1 MLVLRNAKLETASS
15 WILALADKYDGKDI
29 FYRAALNIA
38 CGTDPARRD
47 AILADFDKHFPEWND
62 KVADLVWELRPKS
75 VLPRLGK
82 LLEDPKLTPVQ
93 KGRIVD
99 ILAASDDVAAG
110 TVMLKLLAGDAP
122 AEVKARALENLRMHL
137 PTKWQALSKTTDLG
151 TAIKGLVGDAKT
163 RVTGLQLVAA
173 ARFSAGRSEVVTIA
187 SDTSMDQSTRLE
199 AIRTLG
205 QLRGPDA
212 LKALMTIGTPENPL
226 SIECVKAIGLM
237 LPNGP
242 KVDET
247 GQQALDALKKAI
259 VAEKATAELKGV
271 ALNALAG
278 NRQGTMWLLEAREK
292 KELPETLVA
301 DAGRLLRNSPFQ
313 GERNKAM
320 LLFPAPGKLDPKK
333 FPAPAVLAKRTGDAK
348 RGEAILAASLKS
360 EAQCLRCHT
369 VRGVGGNIGPDQ
381 SMIGKKASRE
391 NLFESILLPS
401 KAIADQYVQWKVD
414 TTDGKSITG
423 LLMSETKDDLTIRDA
438 NGKDYV
444 IPTKDIDNKTKSLV
458 SIMPDNLAAALTE
471 DELVDLVE
479 YMLTLKTASITPE
492 TWNVLGPFAND
503 EQDSALDQ
511 DLGLE
516 ALKAIDL
523 GTTFK
528 GKDGEIKWKTVR
540 TNGSGYLDLMAHHA
554 GKSAASASYL
564 YRVIDS
570 PADQEGVILF
580 GNDDGAKIW
589 VNSNEVFVN
598 RDHNAATPGRH
609 QIPVKLK
616 KGPNAVLIKIVNGS
630 DPHGLYFALTS
641 EQELKF
647 GK

>member
-1 MLVLRNAKLETASS
+1 MQNFFAFARL
-15 WILALADKYDGKDI
+15 YDGQDLT
-29 FYRAALNIA
+29 YRAALNIA
-38 CGTDPARRD
+38 CGSDPARRD

-82 LLEDPKLTPVQ
+82 LLEDRTLTAAQ

-99 ILAASDDVAAG
+99 ILAVNDDPAAG
-110 TVMLKLLAGDAP
+110 QTMLALLGREVAPEIKTRALDNLKLF
-122 AEVKARALENLRMHL
+122 L
-137 PTKWQALSKTTDLG
+137 PTKWTALAKSDELKKAIDALLKDQKTAL
-151 TAIKGLVGDAKT
+151 
-163 RVTGLQLVAA
+163 TGLQLIAATRAVDRVDVVASVA
-173 ARFSAGRSEVVTIA
+173 VNGRDRPLRI
-187 SDTSMDQSTRLE
+187 E
-199 AIRTLG
+199 AVRTLG
-205 QLRGPDA
+205 KLRTLKSVEA
-212 LKALMTIGTPENPL
+212 LRSIANEITFTTTPAVGMEALNSLAALISGQKKDEISSKALAALQEQLTRNDYPPMQRAALSGLAGSQAGTQWL
-226 SIECVKAIGLM
+226 
-237 LPNGP
+237 
-242 KVDET
+242 
-247 GQQALDALKKAI
+247 LDT
-259 VAEKATAELKGV
+259 AEKK
-271 ALNALAG
+271 
-278 NRQGTMWLLEAREK
+278 QFPEA
-292 KELPETLVA
+292 LVA

-333 FPAPAVLAKRTGDAK
+333 LPAPAVLAKRTGDAK
-348 RGEAILAASLKS
+348 RGEAILAASLKG

-423 LLMSETKDDLTIRDA
+423 LLMFETKDDLTIRDA
-438 NGKDYV
+438 NGKDYI
-444 IPTKDIDNKTKSLV
+444 IPTKDVDNKTKSLV

-503 EQDSALDQ
+503 EQDSALDK

-523 GTTFK
+523 GATFK
-528 GKDGEIKWKTVR
+528 GKDGDIKWTTVR
-540 TNGSGYLDLMAHHA
+540 TNGSGYLDLMAHYA

-570 PADQEGVILF
+570 PADQDGVILF

-641 EQELKF
+641 EQELKV